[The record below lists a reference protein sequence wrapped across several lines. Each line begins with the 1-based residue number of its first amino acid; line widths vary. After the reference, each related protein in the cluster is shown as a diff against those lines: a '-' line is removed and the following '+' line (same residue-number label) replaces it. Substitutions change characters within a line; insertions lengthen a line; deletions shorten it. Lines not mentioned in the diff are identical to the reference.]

1 VFKRRRPVPGDGSQA
16 SPRKKKRKQ
25 RPAEGAVLD
34 SLAETGEEVVRETT
48 EGPFDVAD
56 APEDGL
62 RRIDLGAIRLP
73 IPKGVGFQAQT
84 DAKGNISQVV
94 LTTGSSALQLLVRAA
109 PRTEG
114 IWEEMREELSGQVT
128 GQGGKVEEVEG
139 RWGAELL
146 AQVTG
151 KKGTNTVRFCGV
163 DGPRWFVQATFQGK
177 RATDEDAAP
186 ELDEALRGLVVDRGN
201 LAMPVRE
208 PLPLKLPPKM
218 AEEAA
223 ARIAQRKAEGGDG
236 NRAIVAAGDTP
247 QPKVR
252 RKPSP
257 RPRKR

>member
-1 VFKRRRPVPGDGSQA
+1 MFRRRRS
-16 SPRKKKRKQ
+16 SKKQ

-34 SLAETGEEVVRETT
+34 SLAESGEEVAREETT
-48 EGPFDVAD
+48 GPFDLAD
-56 APEDGL
+56 APDDDL
-62 RRIDLGAIRLP
+62 RRLDLGSLRLP
-73 IPKGVGFQAQT
+73 VPKGVGFQAQT

-109 PRTEG
+109 PRSEG
-114 IWEEMREELSGQVT
+114 IWDEMREELTGQVT
-128 GQGGKVEEVEG
+128 DQGGTVDEVEG
-139 RWGAELL
+139 RWGTELV
-146 AQVTG
+146 AKIAT
-151 KKGTNTVRFCGV
+151 KKGANSVRFVGV

-177 RATDEDAAP
+177 RALDEDAAP
-186 ELDEALRGLVVDRGN
+186 ELDDALRQVVVDRGN

-236 NRAIVAAGDTP
+236 SRAIVSAGDTP
-247 QPKVR
+247 KPQVR

-257 RPRKR
+257 GPRKR

>member
-1 VFKRRRPVPGDGSQA
+1 MFRRRRS
-16 SPRKKKRKQ
+16 SKKQ

-34 SLAETGEEVVRETT
+34 SLVESSEEVAREIT

-56 APEDGL
+56 APDDEL

-73 IPKGVGFQAQT
+73 LPKGVGFQAQT

-114 IWEEMREELSGQVT
+114 IWGEMREEFSGQIT
-128 GQGGKVEEVEG
+128 GQGGEVEEVEG
-139 RWGAELL
+139 RWGTELL
-146 AQVTG
+146 ARVSA
-151 KKGTNTVRFCGV
+151 KKGTNTVRFVGI
-163 DGPRWFVQATFQGK
+163 DGPRWFVQGTFQGA

-186 ELDEALRGLVVDRGN
+186 ELDEALRSLVVDRGN

-223 ARIAQRKAEGGDG
+223 ARIAQRKAEGGEGD
-236 NRAIVAAGDTP
+236 RAIVAAGEAP
-247 QPKVR
+247 RPKAR

>member
-1 VFKRRRPVPGDGSQA
+1 MFRRRRS
-16 SPRKKKRKQ
+16 SKKQ
-25 RPAEGAVLD
+25 RPSEGAVLD
-34 SLAETGEEVVRETT
+34 SLAESGEEVDREVT
-48 EGPFDVAD
+48 EGPFDAAD
-56 APEDGL
+56 APEDEL
-62 RRIDLGAIRLP
+62 RRLDLGAIRLP

-109 PRTEG
+109 PRSEG
-114 IWEEMREELSGQVT
+114 IWEEMREELTAQVT
-128 GQGGKVEEVEG
+128 GQGGKVETVEG
-139 RWGAELL
+139 RWGEELI
-146 AQVTG
+146 ARVAGQ
-151 KKGTNTVRFCGV
+151 KGTNTVRFVGV

-186 ELDEALRGLVVDRGN
+186 ELDEALRNLVVDRGN

-236 NRAIVAAGDTP
+236 TRAIVAAGDTP
-247 QPKVR
+247 KPKVR

>member
-1 VFKRRRPVPGDGSQA
+1 MFKRRRPS
-16 SPRKKKRKQ
+16 KKQ

-34 SLAETGEEVVRETT
+34 SLADSGEEVVREAT
-48 EGPFDVAD
+48 EGPFDAVD
-56 APEDGL
+56 APDDGL

-73 IPKGVGFQAQT
+73 VPKGVGFQAQT

-94 LTTGSSALQLLVRAA
+94 LTTGASALQLLVRAA

-163 DGPRWFVQATFQGK
+163 DGPRWF
-177 RATDEDAAP
+177 
-186 ELDEALRGLVVDRGN
+186 LRGVIGGAAASDPEAAVKVEELFRSIVVVRGGSP
-201 LAMPVRE
+201 MPPRD
-208 PLPLKLPPKM
+208 LIPLKMPATPG
-218 AEEAA
+218 AA
-223 ARIAQRKAEGGDG
+223 
-236 NRAIVAAGDTP
+236 
-247 QPKVR
+247 
-252 RKPSP
+252 
-257 RPRKR
+257 